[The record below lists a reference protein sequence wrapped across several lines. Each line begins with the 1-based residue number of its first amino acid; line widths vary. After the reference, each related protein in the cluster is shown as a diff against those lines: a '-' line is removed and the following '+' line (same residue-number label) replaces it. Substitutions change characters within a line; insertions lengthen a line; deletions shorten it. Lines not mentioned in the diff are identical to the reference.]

1 MMRQLFFKYQNKK
14 QLTLALVGT
23 FLGLF
28 FLFTSLHFLHKI
40 YTYGENSEMLSKN
53 TIVIQKKVTSGPLL
67 GLNNPE
73 FSDEQIDEVRSMEF
87 VESCDP
93 IRSNTFDV
101 VLSIDDPLI
110 PAFNSNIYVQSVHE
124 DYLDVKTDHWDW
136 DEGSKTLPIIMPR
149 DFLMMM
155 NNFLSASN
163 IPQLSDDLVL
173 DLKIDLNIG
182 PRNYRETVHSRI
194 VGFTNE
200 LSSILVPESFLNWA
214 NQKYGEKEKE
224 VISQLVVKSKDGQFG
239 LLENYLEENE
249 FESKKSQLLIAKLK
263 STLGVLLTI
272 ISVISLLAVFLS
284 MLVLIQYLQL
294 IMTKN
299 DYEIRTLLRLGH
311 SPNQLIK
318 VFLRY
323 FMSLFSVVV
332 VLSLLLFI
340 PAKYYLQQIFISN
353 GISLDSSLS
362 IYLFLLVIFVFIVF
376 ALSIWL
382 STKKRIYKTVNT

>member
-73 FSDEQIDEVRSMEF
+73 FSNEQIDEVRSMEF

-136 DEGSKTLPIIMPR
+136 DEASKILPIIMPR

-182 PRNYRETVHSRI
+182 PRNYRETIHARI

-200 LSSILVPESFLNWA
+200 LSSILVPEYFLNWA

-239 LLENYLEENE
+239 LLENYLEEKE

-272 ISVISLLAVFLS
+272 ISAISLLAVFLS

-311 SPNQLIK
+311 APNQLIK

-323 FMSLFSVVV
+323 FMSLFSVVA

-340 PAKYYLQQIFISN
+340 PVKYYLQQIFISN

>member
-1 MMRQLFFKYQNKK
+1 MRQLFFKYQNKK

-101 VLSIDDPLI
+101 VLSIVDPLI

-182 PRNYRETVHSRI
+182 PRNYRETIHARI

-200 LSSILVPESFLNWA
+200 LSSILVPEYFLNWA

-239 LLENYLEENE
+239 LLENYLEEKE

-272 ISVISLLAVFLS
+272 ISTISLLAVFLS

-311 SPNQLIK
+311 APNQLIK
-318 VFLRY
+318 VFLKY
-323 FMSLFSVVV
+323 FMSLFSVVA

>member
-1 MMRQLFFKYQNKK
+1 MRQLFFKYQNKK

-101 VLSIDDPLI
+101 VLSIVDPLI

-173 DLKIDLNIG
+173 DLKIDLIIG
-182 PRNYRETVHSRI
+182 PRNYRETIHARI

-200 LSSILVPESFLNWA
+200 LSSILVPEYFLNWA

-239 LLENYLEENE
+239 LLENYLEEKE

-272 ISVISLLAVFLS
+272 ISTISLLAVFLS

-311 SPNQLIK
+311 APNQLIK

-323 FMSLFSVVV
+323 FMSLFSVVA

-340 PAKYYLQQIFISN
+340 PAKYYLQQTFISN

>member
-1 MMRQLFFKYQNKK
+1 MRQLFFKYQNKK

-182 PRNYRETVHSRI
+182 PRNYRETIHARI

-200 LSSILVPESFLNWA
+200 LSSILVPKYFLNWA

-272 ISVISLLAVFLS
+272 ISAISLLAVFLS
-284 MLVLIQYLQL
+284 MLLLIQYLQL

-323 FMSLFSVVV
+323 FMSLFSVVT

>member
-1 MMRQLFFKYQNKK
+1 MVLFW
-14 QLTLALVGT
+14 VS
-23 FLGLF
+23 

-40 YTYGENSEMLSKN
+40 YTYGESSEMLSKN

-101 VLSIDDPLI
+101 VLSIDDMI

-182 PRNYRETVHSRI
+182 PRNYRETIHARI

-272 ISVISLLAVFLS
+272 ISAISLLAVFLS

-318 VFLRY
+318 VFFGTL
-323 FMSLFSVVV
+323 
-332 VLSLLLFI
+332 
-340 PAKYYLQQIFISN
+340 
-353 GISLDSSLS
+353 
-362 IYLFLLVIFVFIVF
+362 
-376 ALSIWL
+376 
-382 STKKRIYKTVNT
+382 

>member
-1 MMRQLFFKYQNKK
+1 MRQLFFKYQNKK
-14 QLTLALVGT
+14 QLALALIGT

-182 PRNYRETVHSRI
+182 PRNYRETIHSRI

-200 LSSILVPESFLNWA
+200 LSSILVPESFLHWS

-239 LLENYLEENE
+239 LLENYLKENE

-272 ISVISLLAVFLS
+272 ISAISLLAVFLS
-284 MLVLIQYLQL
+284 ILVLIQYLQL

-311 SPNQLIK
+311 APNQLIQ

-362 IYLFLLVIFVFIVF
+362 IYLFLLVFFVFIVF

>member
-1 MMRQLFFKYQNKK
+1 
-14 QLTLALVGT
+14 
-23 FLGLF
+23 
-28 FLFTSLHFLHKI
+28 
-40 YTYGENSEMLSKN
+40 
-53 TIVIQKKVTSGPLL
+53 
-67 GLNNPE
+67 
-73 FSDEQIDEVRSMEF
+73 
-87 VESCDP
+87 
-93 IRSNTFDV
+93 
-101 VLSIDDPLI
+101 
-110 PAFNSNIYVQSVHE
+110 
-124 DYLDVKTDHWDW
+124 
-136 DEGSKTLPIIMPR
+136 
-149 DFLMMM
+149 M

-182 PRNYRETVHSRI
+182 PRNYRETIHARI

-200 LSSILVPESFLNWA
+200 LSSILVPEYFLNWA
-214 NQKYGEKEKE
+214 NQKYAEKEKE

-239 LLENYLEENE
+239 LLENYLEEKE

-272 ISVISLLAVFLS
+272 ISTISLLAVFLS

-311 SPNQLIK
+311 APNQLIK
-318 VFLRY
+318 VFLKY
-323 FMSLFSVVV
+323 FMSLFSVVA

>member
-1 MMRQLFFKYQNKK
+1 MRQLFFKYQNKK

-182 PRNYRETVHSRI
+182 PRNYRETIHARI

-200 LSSILVPESFLNWA
+200 LSSILVPEYFLNWA

-272 ISVISLLAVFLS
+272 ISAISLLAVFLS

-311 SPNQLIK
+311 APNQLIK
-318 VFLRY
+318 VFLKY
-323 FMSLFSVVV
+323 FMSLFSVVT

-340 PAKYYLQQIFISN
+340 PAKYYLQQMFISN

>member
-1 MMRQLFFKYQNKK
+1 MRQLLFKYQNKK

-73 FSDEQIDEVRSMEF
+73 FSDEQIDEIRSMDF
-87 VESCDP
+87 VENCDP

-182 PRNYRETVHSRI
+182 PRNYRETIHARI

-200 LSSILVPESFLNWA
+200 LSSILVPEYFLNWA

-239 LLENYLEENE
+239 LLENYLEEKE

-272 ISVISLLAVFLS
+272 ISTISLLAVFLS

-311 SPNQLIK
+311 APNQLIK

-323 FMSLFSVVV
+323 FMSLFSVVA

-362 IYLFLLVIFVFIVF
+362 IYLFSLVIFVFIVF

-382 STKKRIYKTVNT
+382 STKKRIYKMVNT

>member
-1 MMRQLFFKYQNKK
+1 MRQLFFKYQNRM
-14 QLTLALVGT
+14 QLGLALVGT

-40 YTYGENSEMLSKN
+40 YSYGENSEMLSKN

-73 FSDEQIDEVRSMEF
+73 YSNEQINEIRSMDF

-110 PAFNSNIYVQSVHE
+110 PAFNSNIYVQSVHK
-124 DYLDVKTDHWDW
+124 DYLDVKTDHWGW
-136 DEGSKTLPIIMPR
+136 VEGSKTLPIIMPR

-182 PRNYRETVHSRI
+182 PRNYRETIHARI

-200 LSSILVPESFLNWA
+200 LSSILVPEYFLNWA

-272 ISVISLLAVFLS
+272 ISAISLLAVFLS

-311 SPNQLIK
+311 APNQLIK

-323 FMSLFSVVV
+323 FMSLFSVVA

-340 PAKYYLQQIFISN
+340 PAKYYLQQVFISN

-362 IYLFLLVIFVFIVF
+362 IYLFLVMILVFIVF

>member
-1 MMRQLFFKYQNKK
+1 MRQLFFKYQNKK

-73 FSDEQIDEVRSMEF
+73 FSDEEIDEVRSIEF

>member
-1 MMRQLFFKYQNKK
+1 MRQLFFKYQNKK

-73 FSDEQIDEVRSMEF
+73 FSDEQINEVRSMEF

-182 PRNYRETVHSRI
+182 PRNYRETIHARI

-200 LSSILVPESFLNWA
+200 LSSILVPEYFLNWA

-239 LLENYLEENE
+239 LLENYLEEKE

-272 ISVISLLAVFLS
+272 ISTISLLAVFLS

-311 SPNQLIK
+311 APNQLIK
-318 VFLRY
+318 VFLKY
-323 FMSLFSVVV
+323 FMSLFSVVA

>member
-1 MMRQLFFKYQNKK
+1 MRQLFFKYQNKK

-73 FSDEQIDEVRSMEF
+73 FSNEQIDEVRSMEF

-124 DYLDVKTDHWDW
+124 DYLDVKTDHWVW
-136 DEGSKTLPIIMPR
+136 DEASKTLPIIMPR

-182 PRNYRETVHSRI
+182 PRNYRETIHARI

-200 LSSILVPESFLNWA
+200 LSSILVPEYFLNWA
-214 NQKYGEKEKE
+214 NQKHGEKEKE

-239 LLENYLEENE
+239 LLENYLEEKE

-272 ISVISLLAVFLS
+272 ISAISLLAVFLS

-311 SPNQLIK
+311 APNQLIK

-323 FMSLFSVVV
+323 FMSLFSVVA

-340 PAKYYLQQIFISN
+340 PVKYYLQQIFISN

>member
-239 LLENYLEENE
+239 LLENYLEEKE

-323 FMSLFSVVV
+323 FMSLFSVVA

>member
-1 MMRQLFFKYQNKK
+1 MRQLFFKYQNKK

-182 PRNYRETVHSRI
+182 PRNYRETIHARI

-200 LSSILVPESFLNWA
+200 LSSILVPEYFLNWA

-239 LLENYLEENE
+239 LLENYLEEKE

-272 ISVISLLAVFLS
+272 ISTISLLAVFLS

-311 SPNQLIK
+311 APNQLIK

-323 FMSLFSVVV
+323 FMSLFSVVA

-340 PAKYYLQQIFISN
+340 PAKYYLQQTFISN

-362 IYLFLLVIFVFIVF
+362 IYLFLIVIFVFIVF

>member
-1 MMRQLFFKYQNKK
+1 MRQLFFKYQNKK

-182 PRNYRETVHSRI
+182 PRNYRETIHARI

-200 LSSILVPESFLNWA
+200 LSSILVPEYFLNWA

-239 LLENYLEENE
+239 LLENYLEEKE

-272 ISVISLLAVFLS
+272 ISTISLLAVFLS

-311 SPNQLIK
+311 APNQLIK
-318 VFLRY
+318 VFLKY
-323 FMSLFSVVV
+323 FMSLFSVVA

-376 ALSIWL
+376 AFSIWL

>member
-1 MMRQLFFKYQNKK
+1 MRQLFFKYQNKK
-14 QLTLALVGT
+14 QLALALIGT

-73 FSDEQIDEVRSMEF
+73 FSDEQIDEIRSMDF
-87 VESCDP
+87 VENCDP

-110 PAFNSNIYVQSVHE
+110 PSFNSNIYVQSVHE

-163 IPQLSDDLVL
+163 IPQLSDELVL
-173 DLKIDLNIG
+173 DLKIDLKIG
-182 PRNYRETVHSRI
+182 PRNNREKVHARI

-200 LSSILVPESFLNWA
+200 LSSILVPEYFLNWA

-272 ISVISLLAVFLS
+272 ISAISLLAVFLS

-311 SPNQLIK
+311 APNQLIK

-323 FMSLFSVVV
+323 FMSLFSVVAV
-332 VLSLLLFI
+332 FSLLLFI
-340 PAKYYLQQIFISN
+340 PAKYYLQQTFISN
-353 GISLDSSLS
+353 GISLNSSLS
-362 IYLFLLVIFVFIVF
+362 IYLFLLVFFVFIVF

>member
-1 MMRQLFFKYQNKK
+1 MRQLFFKYQNKK
-14 QLTLALVGT
+14 QLALALVGT

-73 FSDEQIDEVRSMEF
+73 FSEEQIDEIRSMDF
-87 VESCDP
+87 VENCDP

-182 PRNYRETVHSRI
+182 PRNYRETIHARI

-200 LSSILVPESFLNWA
+200 LSSILVPEYFLNWA

-239 LLENYLEENE
+239 LLENYLEEKE

-272 ISVISLLAVFLS
+272 ISTISLLAVFLS

-311 SPNQLIK
+311 APNQLIK
-318 VFLRY
+318 VFLKY
-323 FMSLFSVVV
+323 FMSLFSVVA

>member
-1 MMRQLFFKYQNKK
+1 MRQLFFKYQNKK

-136 DEGSKTLPIIMPR
+136 DEASKTLPIIMPR

-163 IPQLSDDLVL
+163 IPQLSDELVL
-173 DLKIDLNIG
+173 DLKIDLKIG
-182 PRNYRETVHSRI
+182 PRNNRETVHARI

-200 LSSILVPESFLNWA
+200 LSSILVPEYFLNWA

-272 ISVISLLAVFLS
+272 ISAISLLAVFLS

-311 SPNQLIK
+311 APNQLIK

-323 FMSLFSVVV
+323 FMSLFSVVA

-340 PAKYYLQQIFISN
+340 PAKYYLQQTFISN

-362 IYLFLLVIFVFIVF
+362 IYLFLLVFFVFIFF

-382 STKKRIYKTVNT
+382 ITKKRIYKTVNT

>member
-1 MMRQLFFKYQNKK
+1 MRQLFFKYQNKK

-40 YTYGENSEMLSKN
+40 YAYGENSEMLSKN

-93 IRSNTFDV
+93 IHSNTFDV

-182 PRNYRETVHSRI
+182 PRNYRETIHARI

-200 LSSILVPESFLNWA
+200 LSSILVPEYFLNWA
-214 NQKYGEKEKE
+214 NQKYGEKDKE

-239 LLENYLEENE
+239 LLENYLEQKE

-272 ISVISLLAVFLS
+272 ISAISLLAVFLS

-311 SPNQLIK
+311 APNQLIT

-323 FMSLFSVVV
+323 FMSLFSVVA

-340 PAKYYLQQIFISN
+340 PAKYYLQQTFISN

-362 IYLFLLVIFVFIVF
+362 IYLFLIVIFVFIVF
-376 ALSIWL
+376 ALSIWF
-382 STKKRIYKTVNT
+382 STKKRIYKSVNT

>member
-1 MMRQLFFKYQNKK
+1 MRQLFFKYQNKK

-110 PAFNSNIYVQSVHE
+110 PAFNSNIYVLSVHE

-182 PRNYRETVHSRI
+182 PRNYRETIHARI

-200 LSSILVPESFLNWA
+200 LSSILVPEYFLNWA

-239 LLENYLEENE
+239 LLENYLEEKE

-272 ISVISLLAVFLS
+272 ISAISLLAVFLS
-284 MLVLIQYLQL
+284 ILVLIQYLQL

-311 SPNQLIK
+311 APNQLIK

-323 FMSLFSVVV
+323 FMSLFSVVT

>member
-1 MMRQLFFKYQNKK
+1 MRQLFFKYQNKK

-28 FLFTSLHFLHKI
+28 FLFTSLHFLYKI

-136 DEGSKTLPIIMPR
+136 DEGSKTLPIVMPR

-284 MLVLIQYLQL
+284 ILVLIQYLQL

-311 SPNQLIK
+311 APNQLIQ

>member
-1 MMRQLFFKYQNKK
+1 MRQLFFKYQNKK

-182 PRNYRETVHSRI
+182 PRNYRETIHARI

-200 LSSILVPESFLNWA
+200 LSSILVPEYFLNWA

-239 LLENYLEENE
+239 LLENYLEEKE

-272 ISVISLLAVFLS
+272 ISTISLLAVFLS

-311 SPNQLIK
+311 PPNQLIK
-318 VFLRY
+318 VFFRY
-323 FMSLFSVVV
+323 FMSLFSVVA

>member
-1 MMRQLFFKYQNKK
+1 MRQLFFKYQNKK
-14 QLTLALVGT
+14 QLALALVGT

-182 PRNYRETVHSRI
+182 PRNYRETIHARI

-200 LSSILVPESFLNWA
+200 LSSILVPEYFLNWA

-239 LLENYLEENE
+239 LLENYLEEKE

-272 ISVISLLAVFLS
+272 ISTISLLAVFLS

-311 SPNQLIK
+311 APNQLIK
-318 VFLRY
+318 VFLKY
-323 FMSLFSVVV
+323 FMSLFSVVA

>member
-1 MMRQLFFKYQNKK
+1 MRQLFFKYQNKK

-73 FSDEQIDEVRSMEF
+73 FSDKQIDEVRSMEF

-182 PRNYRETVHSRI
+182 PRNYRETIHARI

-200 LSSILVPESFLNWA
+200 LSSILVPEYFLNWA

-239 LLENYLEENE
+239 LLENYLEEKE

-272 ISVISLLAVFLS
+272 ISTISLLAVFLS

-311 SPNQLIK
+311 APNQLIK

-323 FMSLFSVVV
+323 FMSLFSVVAI
-332 VLSLLLFI
+332 LSLLLFI

-382 STKKRIYKTVNT
+382 ITKKRIYKTVNT

>member
-272 ISVISLLAVFLS
+272 ISAISLLAVFLS

-323 FMSLFSVVV
+323 FMSLFSVVA

>member
-1 MMRQLFFKYQNKK
+1 MRQLFFKYQNKK

-155 NNFLSASN
+155 NNFLSAIN

-272 ISVISLLAVFLS
+272 ISAISLLAVFLS

-323 FMSLFSVVV
+323 FMSLFSVVT

>member
-1 MMRQLFFKYQNKK
+1 MRQLFFKYQNKK

-182 PRNYRETVHSRI
+182 PRNYRETIHARI

-200 LSSILVPESFLNWA
+200 LSSILVPEYFLNWA

-239 LLENYLEENE
+239 LLENYLEEKE

-272 ISVISLLAVFLS
+272 ISTISLLAVFLS

-311 SPNQLIK
+311 APNQLIK

-323 FMSLFSVVV
+323 FMSLFGVVA

>member
-1 MMRQLFFKYQNKK
+1 MRQLFFKYQNKK

-40 YTYGENSEMLSKN
+40 YTYGESSEMLSKN

-182 PRNYRETVHSRI
+182 PRNYRETIHARI

-200 LSSILVPESFLNWA
+200 LSSILVPEYFLNWA

-272 ISVISLLAVFLS
+272 ISTISLLAVFLS

-311 SPNQLIK
+311 APNQLIK

-323 FMSLFSVVV
+323 FMSLFSVVT

>member
-1 MMRQLFFKYQNKK
+1 MIRQLFFKYQNKK

-73 FSDEQIDEVRSMEF
+73 FSDEQIDEIRSMDF
-87 VESCDP
+87 VENCDP

-182 PRNYRETVHSRI
+182 PRNYRETIHARI

-200 LSSILVPESFLNWA
+200 LSSILVPEYFLNWA

-239 LLENYLEENE
+239 LLENYLEEKE

-272 ISVISLLAVFLS
+272 ISAISLLAVFLS

-311 SPNQLIK
+311 APNQLIK

-323 FMSLFSVVV
+323 FMSLFSVVA

-362 IYLFLLVIFVFIVF
+362 IYLFLIVIFVFIVF

>member
-272 ISVISLLAVFLS
+272 ISAISLLAVFLS

-323 FMSLFSVVV
+323 FMSLFSIVA

>member
-1 MMRQLFFKYQNKK
+1 MRQLFFKYQNKK
-14 QLTLALVGT
+14 QLALALVGT

-110 PAFNSNIYVQSVHE
+110 PAFNSNIFVQSVHE

-173 DLKIDLNIG
+173 DLKIDLIIG
-182 PRNYRETVHSRI
+182 PRNYRETIHARI

-200 LSSILVPESFLNWA
+200 LSSILVPEYFLNWA

-272 ISVISLLAVFLS
+272 ISTISLLAVFLS

-294 IMTKN
+294 IITKN

-311 SPNQLIK
+311 APNQLIK
-318 VFLRY
+318 VFLKY
-323 FMSLFSVVV
+323 FMSLFSVAT

-362 IYLFLLVIFVFIVF
+362 IYLFLLVLFVFIVF

>member
-1 MMRQLFFKYQNKK
+1 MRQLFFKYQNKK

-173 DLKIDLNIG
+173 DLKIDLIIG
-182 PRNYRETVHSRI
+182 PRNYRETIHARI

-200 LSSILVPESFLNWA
+200 LSSILVPEYFLNWA

-239 LLENYLEENE
+239 LLENYLEEKE

-272 ISVISLLAVFLS
+272 ISTISLLAVFLS

-311 SPNQLIK
+311 APNQLIK

-323 FMSLFSVVV
+323 FMSLFSVVA

-340 PAKYYLQQIFISN
+340 PAKYYLQQTFISN

-382 STKKRIYKTVNT
+382 STKKRIYKSVNT

>member
-1 MMRQLFFKYQNKK
+1 MRKLFFKYQNKK

-182 PRNYRETVHSRI
+182 PRNYRETIHARI

-200 LSSILVPESFLNWA
+200 LSSILVPEYFLNWA

-239 LLENYLEENE
+239 LLENYLEEKD

-272 ISVISLLAVFLS
+272 ISTISLLAVFLS

-311 SPNQLIK
+311 APNQLIK

-323 FMSLFSVVV
+323 FMSLFSVVA

-362 IYLFLLVIFVFIVF
+362 IYLFLLVIFVFILF

>member
-1 MMRQLFFKYQNKK
+1 MRQLFFKYQNKK

-136 DEGSKTLPIIMPR
+136 DERSKTLPIIMPR

-155 NNFLSASN
+155 NNFLTASN

-182 PRNYRETVHSRI
+182 PRNYRETIHSRI

-200 LSSILVPESFLNWA
+200 LSSILVPESFLIWA

-249 FESKKSQLLIAKLK
+249 FESKKSQLVIAKLK

-323 FMSLFSVVV
+323 FMSLFSVVA

-340 PAKYYLQQIFISN
+340 PVKYYLQQIFISN

>member
-1 MMRQLFFKYQNKK
+1 MRQLFFKYQNKK
-14 QLTLALVGT
+14 QLALALVGT

-163 IPQLSDDLVL
+163 IPQLSDELVL
-173 DLKIDLNIG
+173 DLKIDLKIG
-182 PRNYRETVHSRI
+182 PRNNRETVHARI

-200 LSSILVPESFLNWA
+200 LSSILVPEYFLNWA

-224 VISQLVVKSKDGQFG
+224 VISQLVVKSKDGHFG

-272 ISVISLLAVFLS
+272 ISAISLLAVFLS

-294 IMTKN
+294 IITKN

-311 SPNQLIK
+311 APNQLIK
-318 VFLRY
+318 VFLKY
-323 FMSLFSVVV
+323 FMSLFSVAT

-362 IYLFLLVIFVFIVF
+362 IYLFLLVLFVFIVF

>member
-1 MMRQLFFKYQNKK
+1 MRQLFFKYQNKK

-173 DLKIDLNIG
+173 DLKIDLIIG
-182 PRNYRETVHSRI
+182 PRNYRETIHARI

-200 LSSILVPESFLNWA
+200 LSSILVPEYFLNWA

-239 LLENYLEENE
+239 LLENYLEEKE

-272 ISVISLLAVFLS
+272 ISTISLLAVFLS

-311 SPNQLIK
+311 APNQLIK

-323 FMSLFSVVV
+323 FMSLFSVVA
-332 VLSLLLFI
+332 VLSILLFI
-340 PAKYYLQQIFISN
+340 PAKYYLQQTFISN

-362 IYLFLLVIFVFIVF
+362 IYLFLLVFFVFIVF